1 MDSIIKQ
8 PHLITFYAATG
19 HLMMHMFAAFYFVIV
34 LAIEDDWNFSYD
46 ELINLWLL
54 GSLLVGLGSIP
65 AGWLSDRWSRSGM
78 LAIMFIGLGISSIL
92 CGLSNN
98 KFSLMINLSAL
109 GLFCSIYH
117 PAGISWVVNTSK
129 ETGKALGFNNIFGG
143 VGIGL
148 GAFSS
153 GLIIDMYNWNY
164 AFIFPGA
171 ISIIIGIGL
180 FLHIY
185 QGKISFKNIIS
196 DKFND
201 APEQNQLLKIAIIM
215 LISITCMSFV
225 YQILQSSLPKVIDI
239 RLAEKLNFSANHIL
253 QSVDQILKS
262 IFPKVIDVHLPEKL
276 DFGAFLIGLIV
287 SFIYIVSGLM
297 NYIGGILADKYP
309 EKNIY
314 LIGILGQG
322 ILLFFIFSLSN
333 YFLIIISLFIV
344 AFNSSI
350 LPAENLLLAY
360 FSPQKHQSLVYGI
373 KFIVSFAIAPIA
385 LFLISTSYEITKEFS
400 YLYLSSGILML
411 ILFFVVF
418 TLPSTQKK
426 SISEAF

>member
-1 MDSIIKQ
+1 MDSNIKQ
-8 PHLITFYAATG
+8 PRLITFYAATG

-78 LAIMFIGLGISSIL
+78 LAIMFIGLGVSSIL

-201 APEQNQLLKIAIIM
+201 NPEQNQLLKIAIIM
-215 LISITCMSFV
+215 LVSITCMSFV

-239 RLAEKLNFSANHIL
+239 RLAER
-253 QSVDQILKS
+253 
-262 IFPKVIDVHLPEKL
+262 L
-276 DFGAFLIGLIV
+276 DFGASQIGLIV

-385 LFLISTSYEITKEFS
+385 LFLISTSYETTKEFS

>member
-1 MDSIIKQ
+1 MDSNIKQ
-8 PHLITFYAATG
+8 PLLITFYAATG

-78 LAIMFIGLGISSIL
+78 LAVMFIGLGVSSIL

-164 AFIFPGA
+164 AFIFPGLV
-171 ISIIIGIGL
+171 SIIIGIGL

-201 APEQNQLLKIAIIM
+201 NPEQNQLLKIAIIM
-215 LISITCMSFV
+215 LVSITCMSFV

-239 RLAEKLNFSANHIL
+239 RLAEKL
-253 QSVDQILKS
+253 
-262 IFPKVIDVHLPEKL
+262 
-276 DFGAFLIGLIV
+276 DFGASQIGLIV

-373 KFIVSFAIAPIA
+373 KFIVSFAIAPMA
-385 LFLISTSYEITKEFS
+385 LFLISTSYEVTKEFS

-418 TLPSTQKK
+418 NLPSVQKK

>member
-1 MDSIIKQ
+1 MDSNIKQ
-8 PHLITFYAATG
+8 PRLITFYAATG

-201 APEQNQLLKIAIIM
+201 NPEQNQLLKIAIIM
-215 LISITCMSFV
+215 LVSITCMSFV

-239 RLAEKLNFSANHIL
+239 RLAER
-253 QSVDQILKS
+253 
-262 IFPKVIDVHLPEKL
+262 L
-276 DFGAFLIGLIV
+276 DFGASQIGLIV

-385 LFLISTSYEITKEFS
+385 LFLISTSYETTKEFS

-411 ILFFVVF
+411 ILFFIVF

>member
-1 MDSIIKQ
+1 MDSNIKQ
-8 PHLITFYAATG
+8 PRLITFYAATG

-78 LAIMFIGLGISSIL
+78 LAIMFIGLGVSSIL

-164 AFIFPGA
+164 AFIFPGL

-201 APEQNQLLKIAIIM
+201 NPEQNQLLKIAIIM
-215 LISITCMSFV
+215 LVSITCMSFV

-239 RLAEKLNFSANHIL
+239 RLAEKL
-253 QSVDQILKS
+253 
-262 IFPKVIDVHLPEKL
+262 
-276 DFGAFLIGLIV
+276 DFGASQIGLIV

-385 LFLISTSYEITKEFS
+385 LFLISISYETTKEFS

-418 TLPSTQKK
+418 TLPSVRKK

>member
-1 MDSIIKQ
+1 MDSNIKQ
-8 PHLITFYAATG
+8 PRLITFYVATG

-78 LAIMFIGLGISSIL
+78 LAIMFIGLGTSSIL
-92 CGLSNN
+92 CGFSNN

-129 ETGKALGFNNIFGG
+129 ETGRALGFNNIFGG

-164 AFIFPGA
+164 AFIFPGL

-201 APEQNQLLKIAIIM
+201 NPEQNQLLKIAIIM
-215 LISITCMSFV
+215 LVSITCMSFV

-239 RLAEKLNFSANHIL
+239 RLAEKF
-253 QSVDQILKS
+253 
-262 IFPKVIDVHLPEKL
+262 
-276 DFGAFLIGLIV
+276 DFGASQIGLIV

-385 LFLISTSYEITKEFS
+385 LFLISTSYETTKEFS

>member
-1 MDSIIKQ
+1 MDSNIKQ
-8 PHLITFYAATG
+8 PRLITFYAATG

-78 LAIMFIGLGISSIL
+78 LAIMFIGLGASSIL

-129 ETGKALGFNNIFGG
+129 ETGRALGFNNIFGG

-164 AFIFPGA
+164 AFIFPGL
-171 ISIIIGIGL
+171 ISIIIGISL

-201 APEQNQLLKIAIIM
+201 NPEQNQLLKIAIIM
-215 LISITCMSFV
+215 LVSITCMSFV

-239 RLAEKLNFSANHIL
+239 RLAEKF
-253 QSVDQILKS
+253 
-262 IFPKVIDVHLPEKL
+262 
-276 DFGAFLIGLIV
+276 DFGASQIGLIV

-360 FSPQKHQSLVYGI
+360 FSPQKHQSLVYGV

-385 LFLISTSYEITKEFS
+385 LFLISTSYEATKEFS

-418 TLPSTQKK
+418 TLPTVRKK

>member
-8 PHLITFYAATG
+8 PHLITFYAAIG

-78 LAIMFIGLGISSIL
+78 LAIMFIGLGVSSIL

-201 APEQNQLLKIAIIM
+201 NPEQNQLLKIAIIM
-215 LISITCMSFV
+215 LVSITCMSFV

-239 RLAEKLNFSANHIL
+239 RLAER
-253 QSVDQILKS
+253 
-262 IFPKVIDVHLPEKL
+262 L
-276 DFGAFLIGLIV
+276 DFGASQIGLIV

-385 LFLISTSYEITKEFS
+385 LFLISTSYETTKEFS

-411 ILFFVVF
+411 ILFFIVF

>member
-1 MDSIIKQ
+1 MDSNIKQ
-8 PHLITFYAATG
+8 PRLITFYAATG

-153 GLIIDMYNWNY
+153 GLIIDLYNWNY

-201 APEQNQLLKIAIIM
+201 NPEQNQLLKIAIIM

-239 RLAEKLNFSANHIL
+239 RLAEKL
-253 QSVDQILKS
+253 
-262 IFPKVIDVHLPEKL
+262 
-276 DFGAFLIGLIV
+276 DFGASQIGLIV

>member
-1 MDSIIKQ
+1 MDSNIKQ
-8 PHLITFYAATG
+8 PRLITFYAATG

-78 LAIMFIGLGISSIL
+78 LVIMFIGLGISSIL

-153 GLIIDMYNWNY
+153 GLIIDLYNWNY

-201 APEQNQLLKIAIIM
+201 NPEQNQLLKIAIIM

-239 RLAEKLNFSANHIL
+239 RLAER
-253 QSVDQILKS
+253 
-262 IFPKVIDVHLPEKL
+262 L
-276 DFGAFLIGLIV
+276 DFGASQIGLIV

-385 LFLISTSYEITKEFS
+385 LFLISTSYEVTKEFS

-418 TLPSTQKK
+418 TLPSAPKK

>member
-1 MDSIIKQ
+1 MDSNIKQ
-8 PHLITFYAATG
+8 PLLITFYAATG

-78 LAIMFIGLGISSIL
+78 LAVMFIGLGVSSIL

-164 AFIFPGA
+164 AFIFPGLV
-171 ISIIIGIGL
+171 SIIIGIGL

-201 APEQNQLLKIAIIM
+201 NPEQNQLLKIAIIM
-215 LISITCMSFV
+215 LVSITCMSFV

-239 RLAEKLNFSANHIL
+239 RLAEKLG
-253 QSVDQILKS
+253 
-262 IFPKVIDVHLPEKL
+262 
-276 DFGAFLIGLIV
+276 FGTSQIGLIV
-287 SFIYIVSGLM
+287 SFIYVISGLM

-373 KFIVSFAIAPIA
+373 KFIVSFAIAPMA
-385 LFLISTSYEITKEFS
+385 LFLISTSYEVTKEFS

-418 TLPSTQKK
+418 NLPSVQKK

>member
-78 LAIMFIGLGISSIL
+78 LVIMFIGLGVSSIL

-201 APEQNQLLKIAIIM
+201 NPNQNQLLKIAIIM
-215 LISITCMSFV
+215 LVSITCMSFV

-239 RLAEKLNFSANHIL
+239 RLAER
-253 QSVDQILKS
+253 
-262 IFPKVIDVHLPEKL
+262 L
-276 DFGAFLIGLIV
+276 DFGASQIGLIV

-385 LFLISTSYEITKEFS
+385 LFLISTSYETTKEFS

>member
-1 MDSIIKQ
+1 MDSNIKQ
-8 PHLITFYAATG
+8 PRLITFYAATG

-78 LAIMFIGLGISSIL
+78 LAIMFIGLGASSIL

-129 ETGKALGFNNIFGG
+129 ETGRALGFNNIFGG

-164 AFIFPGA
+164 AFIFPGL

-201 APEQNQLLKIAIIM
+201 NPEQNQLLKIAIIM
-215 LISITCMSFV
+215 LVSITCMSFV

-239 RLAEKLNFSANHIL
+239 RLAEKF
-253 QSVDQILKS
+253 
-262 IFPKVIDVHLPEKL
+262 
-276 DFGAFLIGLIV
+276 DFGASQIGLIV

-418 TLPSTQKK
+418 TLPSVRKK

>member
-78 LAIMFIGLGISSIL
+78 LAIMFIGLGVSSIL

-171 ISIIIGIGL
+171 ISLIIGIGL

-201 APEQNQLLKIAIIM
+201 NPNQNQLLKIAIIM

-239 RLAEKLNFSANHIL
+239 RLAER
-253 QSVDQILKS
+253 
-262 IFPKVIDVHLPEKL
+262 L
-276 DFGAFLIGLIV
+276 DFGASQIGLIV

-385 LFLISTSYEITKEFS
+385 LFLISTSYEATKEFS

>member
-1 MDSIIKQ
+1 MDSNIKQ
-8 PHLITFYAATG
+8 PRLITFYAATG

-129 ETGKALGFNNIFGG
+129 ETGRALGFNNIFGG

-164 AFIFPGA
+164 AFIFPGL

-201 APEQNQLLKIAIIM
+201 NPEQNQLLKIAIIM
-215 LISITCMSFV
+215 LVSITCMSFV

-239 RLAEKLNFSANHIL
+239 RLAEKF
-253 QSVDQILKS
+253 
-262 IFPKVIDVHLPEKL
+262 
-276 DFGAFLIGLIV
+276 DFGASQIGLIV

-385 LFLISTSYEITKEFS
+385 LFLISTSYEVTKEFS

-418 TLPSTQKK
+418 TLPSAPKK

>member
-78 LAIMFIGLGISSIL
+78 LAIMFIGLGVSSIL

-201 APEQNQLLKIAIIM
+201 NPNQNQLLKIAIIM
-215 LISITCMSFV
+215 LVSITCMSFV

-239 RLAEKLNFSANHIL
+239 RLAER
-253 QSVDQILKS
+253 
-262 IFPKVIDVHLPEKL
+262 L
-276 DFGAFLIGLIV
+276 DFGTSQIGLIV

-385 LFLISTSYEITKEFS
+385 LFLISTSYETTKEFS

-411 ILFFVVF
+411 ILFFIVF

>member
-78 LAIMFIGLGISSIL
+78 LVIMFIGLGVSSIL

-201 APEQNQLLKIAIIM
+201 NPEQNQLLKIAIIM
-215 LISITCMSFV
+215 LVSITCMSFV

-239 RLAEKLNFSANHIL
+239 RLAER
-253 QSVDQILKS
+253 
-262 IFPKVIDVHLPEKL
+262 L
-276 DFGAFLIGLIV
+276 DFGASQIGLIV

-385 LFLISTSYEITKEFS
+385 LFLISTSYETTKEFS

-418 TLPSTQKK
+418 TLPSIQKK

>member
-78 LAIMFIGLGISSIL
+78 LVIMFIGLGISSIL

-201 APEQNQLLKIAIIM
+201 NPEQNQLLKIAIIM
-215 LISITCMSFV
+215 LVSITCMSFV

-239 RLAEKLNFSANHIL
+239 RLAEKF
-253 QSVDQILKS
+253 
-262 IFPKVIDVHLPEKL
+262 
-276 DFGAFLIGLIV
+276 DFGASQIGLIV

-385 LFLISTSYEITKEFS
+385 LFLISTSYEVTKEFS

-418 TLPSTQKK
+418 TLPSAPKK

>member
-78 LAIMFIGLGISSIL
+78 LAIMFIGLGVSSIL

-171 ISIIIGIGL
+171 ISIIIGISL

-201 APEQNQLLKIAIIM
+201 NPEQNQLLKIAIIM
-215 LISITCMSFV
+215 LVSITCMSFV

-239 RLAEKLNFSANHIL
+239 RLAER
-253 QSVDQILKS
+253 
-262 IFPKVIDVHLPEKL
+262 L
-276 DFGAFLIGLIV
+276 DFGASQIGLIV

-385 LFLISTSYEITKEFS
+385 LFLISTSYETTKEFS

>member
-1 MDSIIKQ
+1 MDSNIKQ
-8 PHLITFYAATG
+8 PRLITFYAATG

-78 LAIMFIGLGISSIL
+78 LAIMFIGLGTSSIL
-92 CGLSNN
+92 CGFSNN

-153 GLIIDMYNWNY
+153 GLIIDLYNWNY

-201 APEQNQLLKIAIIM
+201 NPEQNQLLKIAIIM

-239 RLAEKLNFSANHIL
+239 RLAER
-253 QSVDQILKS
+253 
-262 IFPKVIDVHLPEKL
+262 L
-276 DFGAFLIGLIV
+276 DFGASQIGLIV

>member
-78 LAIMFIGLGISSIL
+78 LAIMFIGLGVSSIL

-164 AFIFPGA
+164 AFIFPGL

-201 APEQNQLLKIAIIM
+201 NPEQNQLLKIAIIM
-215 LISITCMSFV
+215 LVSITCMSFV

-239 RLAEKLNFSANHIL
+239 RLAEKF
-253 QSVDQILKS
+253 
-262 IFPKVIDVHLPEKL
+262 
-276 DFGAFLIGLIV
+276 DFGASQIGLIV

-385 LFLISTSYEITKEFS
+385 LFLISTSYEVTKEFS

-418 TLPSTQKK
+418 TLPSVRKK

>member
-78 LAIMFIGLGISSIL
+78 LAIMFIGLGVSSIL

-153 GLIIDMYNWNY
+153 GLIIDLYNWNY

-201 APEQNQLLKIAIIM
+201 NPNQNQLLKIAIIM
-215 LISITCMSFV
+215 LVSITCMSFV

-239 RLAEKLNFSANHIL
+239 RLAER
-253 QSVDQILKS
+253 
-262 IFPKVIDVHLPEKL
+262 L
-276 DFGAFLIGLIV
+276 DFGASQIGLIV

-385 LFLISTSYEITKEFS
+385 LFLISTSYEVTKEFS

-418 TLPSTQKK
+418 TLPSAPKK

>member
-1 MDSIIKQ
+1 MDSNIKQ
-8 PHLITFYAATG
+8 PRLITFYAATG

-78 LAIMFIGLGISSIL
+78 LAIMFIGLGASSIL

-129 ETGKALGFNNIFGG
+129 ETGRALGFNNIFGG

-164 AFIFPGA
+164 AFIFPGL

-201 APEQNQLLKIAIIM
+201 NPEQNQLLKIAIIM
-215 LISITCMSFV
+215 LVSITCMSFV

-239 RLAEKLNFSANHIL
+239 RLAEKF
-253 QSVDQILKS
+253 
-262 IFPKVIDVHLPEKL
+262 
-276 DFGAFLIGLIV
+276 DFGASQIGLIV

-385 LFLISTSYEITKEFS
+385 LFLISTSYEATKEFS

-418 TLPSTQKK
+418 TLPSVRKK

>member
-1 MDSIIKQ
+1 MDSNIKQ
-8 PHLITFYAATG
+8 PRLITFYAATG

-164 AFIFPGA
+164 AFIFPGL

-201 APEQNQLLKIAIIM
+201 NPEQNQLLKIAIIM
-215 LISITCMSFV
+215 LVSITCMSFV

-239 RLAEKLNFSANHIL
+239 RLAEKF
-253 QSVDQILKS
+253 
-262 IFPKVIDVHLPEKL
+262 
-276 DFGAFLIGLIV
+276 DFGASQIGLIV

-385 LFLISTSYEITKEFS
+385 LFLISTSYEVTKEFS

-418 TLPSTQKK
+418 TLPSAPKK

>member
-1 MDSIIKQ
+1 MDSNIKQ
-8 PHLITFYAATG
+8 PRLITFYAATG

-78 LAIMFIGLGISSIL
+78 LAIMFIGLGASSIL

-129 ETGKALGFNNIFGG
+129 ETGRALGFNNIFGG

-164 AFIFPGA
+164 AFIFPGL

-196 DKFND
+196 NKFND
-201 APEQNQLLKIAIIM
+201 NPEQNQLLKIAIIM
-215 LISITCMSFV
+215 LVSITCMSFV

-239 RLAEKLNFSANHIL
+239 RLAEKF
-253 QSVDQILKS
+253 
-262 IFPKVIDVHLPEKL
+262 
-276 DFGAFLIGLIV
+276 DFGASQIGLIV

-322 ILLFFIFSLSN
+322 VLLFFIFSLSN

-385 LFLISTSYEITKEFS
+385 LFLISTSYEATKEFS

-418 TLPSTQKK
+418 TLPSVRKK

>member
-1 MDSIIKQ
+1 M
-8 PHLITFYAATG
+8 ITKNNSNLLTVFYAAVG
-19 HLMMHMFAAFYFVIV
+19 HLMMHMFAACYFIIV
-34 LAIEDDWNFSYD
+34 LAIEDDWKFSYD
-46 ELINLWLL
+46 ELINLWLI
-54 GSLLVGLGSIP
+54 GSLLVGLGAIP
-65 AGWLSDRWSRSGM
+65 SGWLSDRWSRSGM
-78 LAIMFIGLGISSIL
+78 IAIMFLGLGISSIF
-92 CGLSNN
+92 CGLSYN
-98 KFSLMINLSAL
+98 KTNLMLNLSLL

-117 PAGISWVVNTSK
+117 PAGISWIVNTSQS
-129 ETGKALGFNNIFGG
+129 TGRALGFNNIFGG
-143 VGIGL
+143 VGIGF
-148 GAFSS
+148 GALSS
-153 GLIIDMYNWNY
+153 GLIIDMISWHY
-164 AFIFPGA
+164 AFIFPGV

-180 FLHIY
+180 FSHIY

-196 DKFND
+196 NKFND
-201 APEQNQLLKIAIIM
+201 NPEQNQLLKIAIIM

-239 RLAEKLNFSANHIL
+239 RLAEKLDFSTS
-253 QSVDQILKS
+253 Q
-262 IFPKVIDVHLPEKL
+262 
-276 DFGAFLIGLIV
+276 IGLVV

-297 NYIGGILADKYP
+297 NYVGGILADKYP

-333 YFLIIISLFIV
+333 YFLIIVSLFIV

-385 LFLISTSYEITKEFS
+385 LFLISTSYEATREFS

-411 ILFFVVF
+411 ILFFIVF

-426 SISEAF
+426 PVSEAF

>member
-1 MDSIIKQ
+1 MDSNIKQ
-8 PHLITFYAATG
+8 PRLITFYAATG

-78 LAIMFIGLGISSIL
+78 LVIMFIGLGVSSIL

-153 GLIIDMYNWNY
+153 GLIIDLYNWNY

-201 APEQNQLLKIAIIM
+201 NPEQNQLLKIAIIM

-239 RLAEKLNFSANHIL
+239 RLAEKL
-253 QSVDQILKS
+253 
-262 IFPKVIDVHLPEKL
+262 
-276 DFGAFLIGLIV
+276 DFGASQIGLIV

>member
-1 MDSIIKQ
+1 MDSNIKQ
-8 PHLITFYAATG
+8 PRLITFYAATG

-78 LAIMFIGLGISSIL
+78 LAIMFIGLGTSSIL
-92 CGLSNN
+92 CGFSNN

-129 ETGKALGFNNIFGG
+129 ETGRALGFNNIFGG

-164 AFIFPGA
+164 AFIFPGL

-201 APEQNQLLKIAIIM
+201 NPEQNQLLKIAIIM
-215 LISITCMSFV
+215 LVSITCMSFV

-239 RLAEKLNFSANHIL
+239 RLAEKL
-253 QSVDQILKS
+253 
-262 IFPKVIDVHLPEKL
+262 
-276 DFGAFLIGLIV
+276 DFGASQIGLIV

-385 LFLISTSYEITKEFS
+385 LFLISTSYETTKEFS

>member
-1 MDSIIKQ
+1 MDSKIKQ
-8 PHLITFYAATG
+8 PRLITFYAATG

-78 LAIMFIGLGISSIL
+78 LVIMFIGLGVSSIL

-201 APEQNQLLKIAIIM
+201 NPEQNQLLKIAIIM
-215 LISITCMSFV
+215 LVSITCMSFV

-239 RLAEKLNFSANHIL
+239 RLAER
-253 QSVDQILKS
+253 
-262 IFPKVIDVHLPEKL
+262 L
-276 DFGAFLIGLIV
+276 DFGASQIGLIV

-385 LFLISTSYEITKEFS
+385 LFLISTSYETTKEFS

>member
-78 LAIMFIGLGISSIL
+78 LVIMFIGLGVSSIL

-201 APEQNQLLKIAIIM
+201 NPNQNQLLKIAIIM

-239 RLAEKLNFSANHIL
+239 RLAER
-253 QSVDQILKS
+253 
-262 IFPKVIDVHLPEKL
+262 L
-276 DFGAFLIGLIV
+276 DFGASQIGLIV

-411 ILFFVVF
+411 ILFFIVF

>member
-1 MDSIIKQ
+1 MDSNIKQ
-8 PHLITFYAATG
+8 PRLITFYAATG

-78 LAIMFIGLGISSIL
+78 LAIMFIGLGASSIL

-129 ETGKALGFNNIFGG
+129 ETGRALGFNNIFGG

-164 AFIFPGA
+164 AFIFPGL

-196 DKFND
+196 NKFND
-201 APEQNQLLKIAIIM
+201 NPEQNQLLKIAIIM
-215 LISITCMSFV
+215 LVSITCMSFV

-239 RLAEKLNFSANHIL
+239 RLAEKF
-253 QSVDQILKS
+253 
-262 IFPKVIDVHLPEKL
+262 
-276 DFGAFLIGLIV
+276 DFGASQIGLVV

-322 ILLFFIFSLSN
+322 VLLFFIFSLSN

-385 LFLISTSYEITKEFS
+385 LFLISTSYEATKEFS

-418 TLPSTQKK
+418 TLPSVRKK

>member
-1 MDSIIKQ
+1 MDSNIKQ
-8 PHLITFYAATG
+8 PRLITFYAATG

-78 LAIMFIGLGISSIL
+78 LAIMFIGLGASSIL

-129 ETGKALGFNNIFGG
+129 ETGRALGFNNIFGG

-148 GAFSS
+148 GALSS

-164 AFIFPGA
+164 AFIFPGL
-171 ISIIIGIGL
+171 ISIMIGIGL

-201 APEQNQLLKIAIIM
+201 NPEQNQLLKIAIIM
-215 LISITCMSFV
+215 LVSITCMSFV

-239 RLAEKLNFSANHIL
+239 RLAEKF
-253 QSVDQILKS
+253 
-262 IFPKVIDVHLPEKL
+262 
-276 DFGAFLIGLIV
+276 DFGASQIGLIV

-385 LFLISTSYEITKEFS
+385 LFLISTSYEVTKEFS

-418 TLPSTQKK
+418 TLPSARKK

>member
-1 MDSIIKQ
+1 MDSNIKQ
-8 PHLITFYAATG
+8 PRLITFYAATG

-78 LAIMFIGLGISSIL
+78 LAIMFIGLGASSIL

-129 ETGKALGFNNIFGG
+129 ETGRALGFNNIFGG

-164 AFIFPGA
+164 AFIFPGL

-201 APEQNQLLKIAIIM
+201 NPEQNQLLKIAIIM
-215 LISITCMSFV
+215 LVSITCMSFV

-239 RLAEKLNFSANHIL
+239 RLAEKF
-253 QSVDQILKS
+253 
-262 IFPKVIDVHLPEKL
+262 
-276 DFGAFLIGLIV
+276 DFGASQIGLIV
-287 SFIYIVSGLM
+287 SFIYIISGLM

-385 LFLISTSYEITKEFS
+385 LFLISTSYEVTKEFS

-418 TLPSTQKK
+418 TLPSAPKK

>member
-1 MDSIIKQ
+1 MDSNIKQ
-8 PHLITFYAATG
+8 PRLITFYAATG

-78 LAIMFIGLGISSIL
+78 LAIMFIGLGVSSIL

-164 AFIFPGA
+164 AFIFPGL

-201 APEQNQLLKIAIIM
+201 NPEQNQLLKIAIIM
-215 LISITCMSFV
+215 LVSITCMSFV

-239 RLAEKLNFSANHIL
+239 RLAEKL
-253 QSVDQILKS
+253 
-262 IFPKVIDVHLPEKL
+262 
-276 DFGAFLIGLIV
+276 DFGASQIGLIV

-385 LFLISTSYEITKEFS
+385 LFLISISYETTKEFS

-418 TLPSTQKK
+418 TLPSVQKK

>member
-78 LAIMFIGLGISSIL
+78 LVIMFIGLGVSSIL

-171 ISIIIGIGL
+171 ISIIIGISL

-201 APEQNQLLKIAIIM
+201 NPEQNQLLKIAIIM
-215 LISITCMSFV
+215 LVSITCMSFV

-239 RLAEKLNFSANHIL
+239 RLAER
-253 QSVDQILKS
+253 
-262 IFPKVIDVHLPEKL
+262 L
-276 DFGAFLIGLIV
+276 DFGASQIGLIV

-350 LPAENLLLAY
+350 LPAENLLLAH

-385 LFLISTSYEITKEFS
+385 LFLISTSYETTKEFS

>member
-1 MDSIIKQ
+1 MDSNIKQ
-8 PHLITFYAATG
+8 PRLITFYAATG

-78 LAIMFIGLGISSIL
+78 LAIMFIGLGASSIL

-129 ETGKALGFNNIFGG
+129 ETGRALGFNNIFGG
-143 VGIGL
+143 VGIGF

-153 GLIIDMYNWNY
+153 GLIIDMYKWNY
-164 AFIFPGA
+164 AFIFPGL

-201 APEQNQLLKIAIIM
+201 NPEQNQLLKIAIIM
-215 LISITCMSFV
+215 LVSITCMSFV

-239 RLAEKLNFSANHIL
+239 RLAEKF
-253 QSVDQILKS
+253 
-262 IFPKVIDVHLPEKL
+262 
-276 DFGAFLIGLIV
+276 DFGASQIGLIV

-322 ILLFFIFSLSN
+322 VLLFFIFSLSN

-385 LFLISTSYEITKEFS
+385 LFLISTSYEATKEFS

-418 TLPSTQKK
+418 TLPSVRKK

>member
-8 PHLITFYAATG
+8 PRLITFYAATG

-78 LAIMFIGLGISSIL
+78 LVIMFIGLGVSSIL

-201 APEQNQLLKIAIIM
+201 NPEQNQLLKIAIIM
-215 LISITCMSFV
+215 LVSITCMSFV

-239 RLAEKLNFSANHIL
+239 RLAER
-253 QSVDQILKS
+253 
-262 IFPKVIDVHLPEKL
+262 L
-276 DFGAFLIGLIV
+276 DFGASQIGLIV

-385 LFLISTSYEITKEFS
+385 LFLISTSYETTKEFS

>member
-1 MDSIIKQ
+1 MDSNIKH
-8 PHLITFYAATG
+8 PRLISFYAATG

-78 LAIMFIGLGISSIL
+78 LAIMFIGLGVSSIL

-180 FLHIY
+180 FLHIH

-201 APEQNQLLKIAIIM
+201 NPNQNQLLKIAIIM
-215 LISITCMSFV
+215 LVSITCMSFI

-239 RLAEKLNFSANHIL
+239 RLAER
-253 QSVDQILKS
+253 
-262 IFPKVIDVHLPEKL
+262 L
-276 DFGAFLIGLIV
+276 DFGASQIGLIV

-350 LPAENLLLAY
+350 LPAENLLLAH

-385 LFLISTSYEITKEFS
+385 LFLISTSYETTKEFS
-400 YLYLSSGILML
+400 FLYLSSGILML

>member
-1 MDSIIKQ
+1 MDSMIKQ

-78 LAIMFIGLGISSIL
+78 LAIMFIGLGVSSIL

-201 APEQNQLLKIAIIM
+201 NPEQNQLLKIAIIM
-215 LISITCMSFV
+215 LVSITCMSFV

-239 RLAEKLNFSANHIL
+239 RLAER
-253 QSVDQILKS
+253 
-262 IFPKVIDVHLPEKL
+262 L
-276 DFGAFLIGLIV
+276 DFGASQIGLIV

-385 LFLISTSYEITKEFS
+385 LFLISTSYETTKEFS